1 MRVKCADGPYVGQ
14 TFEFPY
20 PRWMWD
26 DSGHYVSQ
34 LYWISHGTNRHA
46 YSLMENQ
53 DCGTFR
59 LVYRD
64 TF

>member
-1 MRVKCADGPYVGQ
+1 MRARCADGPHVGQ
-14 TFEFPY
+14 MLEFPHPEWVY
-20 PRWMWD
+20 DFGDFLSP
-26 DSGHYVSQ
+26 
-34 LYWISHGTNRHA
+34 LYWLINGADRHA

-53 DCGTFR
+53 EWGTFR